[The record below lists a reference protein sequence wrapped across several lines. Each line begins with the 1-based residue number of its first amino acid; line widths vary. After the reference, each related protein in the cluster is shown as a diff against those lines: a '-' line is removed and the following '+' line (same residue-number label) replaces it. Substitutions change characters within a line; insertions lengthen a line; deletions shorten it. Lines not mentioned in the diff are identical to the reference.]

1 MRCVLRRPPFHSLRL
16 RFGSLHAIA
25 VQWLAGVAA
34 VLMLL
39 APAAAAPSRFD
50 DFVSADAV
58 LKWINTYRANPDP
71 GAVPAAVKSLSKLG
85 ALNNPEAAAVY
96 VGFVAG
102 VIGTNPERA
111 EELVIKM
118 IPARAE
124 DQWLIVRAIAYS
136 GLPDWKGLMRQ
147 VGGRLSARQVMV
159 DKYLAGKLPTLDQ
172 VLQDKKLTWVD
183 KLKGYFTFSRTDKQK
198 EIGLETG
205 PELLDT
211 LWGYYFA
218 SGGYRPISRIVTMLP
233 LSKDRDH
240 VERLTVGSMAKFTLT
255 SNAARDARLL
265 AMLKRAAPHQPKE
278 VAPLLTEVVD
288 AAETMEIGRIRKE
301 ALAAI
306 EEVKVKGPAYRREV
320 SFWGKVGEGTL
331 AVGCIVAAATG
342 HVELGIPCVVGGGI
356 TSASLR
362 AFD

>member
-1 MRCVLRRPPFHSLRL
+1 MRCVLRPFLLRRLSLRRL
-16 RFGSLHAIA
+16 SLP
-25 VQWLAGVAA
+25 WLSAGFVA
-34 VLMLL
+34 LLLL
-39 APAAAAPSRFD
+39 APAAATPSRFD
-50 DFVSADAV
+50 DAVSADAV
-58 LKWINTYRANPDP
+58 LKWINTYRAKPDPEGVP
-71 GAVPAAVKSLSKLG
+71 GAVRALSRLG
-85 ALNNPEAAAVY
+85 ALSSPEGAAVY

-102 VIGTNPERA
+102 VLGSNPDRA

-118 IPARAE
+118 IPPRPE

-136 GLPDWKGLMRQ
+136 GLPDWKGLMRK

-172 VLQDKKLTWVD
+172 VLQDRKLTWVD
-183 KLKGYFTFSRTDKQK
+183 KLKGYFTFGRTDKDK

-218 SGGYRPISRIVTMLP
+218 TGGYRPISRIIAMLP
-233 LSKDRDH
+233 LSKDKDR
-240 VERLTVGSMAKFTLT
+240 VEKLTIGSMAKFTLT
-255 SNAARDARLL
+255 SNAARDQSLL
-265 AMLKRAAPHQPKE
+265 AMLKRSASHQPKD
-278 VAPLLTEVVD
+278 VAPLLTEVID
-288 AAETMEIGRIRKE
+288 AAETMQVGRIRAE

-306 EEVKVKGPAYRREV
+306 EELKVKGPAYRREV

-342 HVELGIPCVVGGGI
+342 HIELGIPCVVGGGI